1 MPGGPTSDSSW
12 AGLGVAVSACVVAGA
27 AAKMSATMG
36 DALTSP
42 GQDTESPQPPPSP
55 LAGGRRPPTSPGS
68 LAHQDRGQGGAPGDR
83 EDGAGQAGN
92 TEQAAHTEQAAY
104 TGGQSPSNS
113 GTMTEPEGSED
124 EGGSGTRLLATAP
137 TSSPANSLT
146 TSLAT
151 SLTTAS
157 PATSP
162 GILERSP
169 SPSRTRRPRAKR
181 GGPPTSV

>member
-1 MPGGPTSDSSW
+1 MVPGGPTSDSSW

-68 LAHQDRGQGGAPGDR
+68 LAHQDRGQGGAPSDR
-83 EDGAGQAGN
+83 EDGAGQAD
-92 TEQAAHTEQAAY
+92 TTEQAAY
-104 TGGQSPSNS
+104 TGEQSPSNS